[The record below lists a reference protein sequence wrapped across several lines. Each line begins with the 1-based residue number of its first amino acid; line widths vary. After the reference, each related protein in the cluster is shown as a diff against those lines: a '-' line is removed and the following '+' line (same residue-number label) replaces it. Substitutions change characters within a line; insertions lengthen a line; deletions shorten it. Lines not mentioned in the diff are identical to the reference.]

1 MIANV
6 SKNNTGKLLVAVLAM
21 FMVVAGAAVVLGSEV
36 NATGDSN
43 AEDGV
48 ASIGDQYYSTL
59 DLAIKDAT
67 SGTPE
72 DPAEI
77 KLLKDANLKNE
88 NGDYKLQ
95 NVIITADTEVTLT
108 LNSAVWIEGTV
119 GLENIKIAAD
129 GPTSMLFYIGY
140 GGDITFSLT
149 KVSFDESTTIGGEPL
164 TIYTDK
170 ASTVSITDSDL
181 AHTLLVYAGND
192 SAKPTTTI
200 TNSTNVDMNISSP
213 DTVTIGTDIKIDGTS
228 TIGDVR
234 LAGSVKLSVPD
245 DVTFTAESIGQYDET
260 SNGSIVT
267 ENPSNVVVTN
277 IEDVPIT
284 VTGTSTITGNVSY
297 DAFDGALT
305 VAEGASLI
313 VGDLTASS
321 ITNNGVIIVTGTL
334 NYTGDNSIIIQTGI
348 ASTISAGAVY
358 FTGDVT
364 GISGKNFSVVAAQN
378 PVYSEA
384 YITNSI
390 TSIPADEENVVI
402 VALNVDLTGLTV
414 TDNVTVAGTASGTVA
429 MNGGTLTVGTA
440 DGLKVGNITFTEIEN
455 LTIVGDDKALT
466 VTSDVKDG
474 TVDLGT
480 LAEGEAG
487 TVVTFA
493 NGVTITKMT
502 VSCGEDSIILEKVTA
517 GANGMTVS
525 HGSIYIGGDI
535 VIDGDSIVDAD
546 NDTLYLRDANITGE
560 GAISVGTLYI
570 DGTVTIGADVTIQV
584 EAGAKIVVNKDALL
598 TGEGTLKLVDAT
610 SGVDNKGTIEV
621 NVDAPTDGVKVSDAD
636 GFVSALQYADSIQV
650 AGDLDFTG
658 EEWQGRTVTVDGK
671 TINFEG
677 TVNVT
682 VGDKFTLNFVDSTV
696 NAESNV
702 TITVKKGATI
712 GIDNS
717 DVYNAVDVEEGAT
730 INATNNVTTITGT
743 STELGRIGFGKEI
756 VFAVEYSIGSNS
768 NVIVYGKITVAE
780 GYTLNI
786 DRTASV
792 TVTSSGELNIE
803 GTLNMGAKSLT
814 VEGDMNVSGTM
825 NMTGAMTVVDEG
837 VVDVT
842 GTMIITGTV
851 TGVVSNHGTVDFNG
865 TASEET
871 GIAMYDGALL
881 NVISVKGTLL
891 VAGMTDYKP
900 ASDEEKPYSLD
911 RSILTLTDVKGLSVD
926 AVESVVA
933 ATKDTGAVITVV
945 LDISGNVTAGTVGVA
960 ANCMSANPEDVLTVT
975 ETLSLADKVVLGF
988 GAGDYTIA
996 GTINAAVGA
1005 TINNAGT
1012 ITVVGS
1018 VNVSAATASA
1028 AVIGGTG
1035 AVNAAYYNVS
1045 YAAVGETSAYVTKTY
1060 TSLAT
1065 AVGVTNAD
1073 NSTIYVIG
1081 ELTVD
1086 EGETVTVPATLKLD
1100 YDGADD
1106 SLTVDGTLVFADYKN
1121 SCVDTRHI
1129 NADVMFDETPART
1142 YTSLANAIGMGIT
1155 DIVLN
1160 DNVTI
1165 YGDMTI
1171 PAGVTVSSDEYGIT
1185 VSATSEDGKKHSDV
1199 TLTVEGAL
1207 ELTGKDAGVTLE
1219 SYDAATDSDDRDATL
1234 VVSGMGYVYLSPENT
1249 ASGSAYLDD
1258 FVSGAYYQ
1266 IDADETS
1273 AVKVVDVIATVEKAA
1288 ADSANVYASGT
1299 DATIT
1304 IKGGVTA
1311 AGDLTF
1317 TAGEDKALTVKVDGP
1332 TDTAFV
1338 GQTVTLVGDVTFDAT
1353 MSSSATVT
1361 DGANAIA
1368 LNKAT
1373 GVTVS
1378 IEPDADSDVEDAT
1391 IFVMTGELV
1400 GKATVSAGTVY
1411 VAGTVS
1417 AAKTEP
1423 AVAAAVLDV
1432 ASGATVV
1439 VGADGL
1445 TINGELS
1452 VEGTVQVPESVEIT
1466 ISGTGKATIGG
1477 TVEVTG
1483 TMNMN
1488 GNTQIDGTV
1497 APAEDAE
1504 NAKIVVNSIVTVGSK
1519 PTEMGQTNAAI
1530 LSGASYGE
1538 AESEV
1543 YINAY
1548 NGATV
1553 EFADRDYKPI
1563 YTQLNIKGAD
1573 STGYYLYMTV
1583 YAGTTTDLFSVI
1595 YEEAFS
1601 LNGYDTGLYFG
1612 TNSSQN
1618 TGLYKIGNWYTSSD
1632 RVANTALTST
1642 PDVGFENNTA
1652 IYAQVALVKV
1662 AGVVSEGTG
1671 LNLYIDGVPASTMI
1685 GMGGTI
1691 ELSIGTH
1698 DVAFD
1703 VSAQY
1708 DGSNAV
1714 ITLNG
1719 EAVTDGK
1726 ITITSDMSGFVLAV
1740 SGATP
1745 AGTGEIVVN
1754 TGSGGMSL
1762 TDILLIILVVLI
1774 VIMAIIV
1781 ALRLMRS

>member
-1 MIANV
+1 M
-6 SKNNTGKLLVAVLAM
+6 S
-21 FMVVAGAAVVLGSEV
+21 SE
-36 NATGDSN
+36 
-43 AEDGV
+43 
-48 ASIGDQYYSTL
+48 
-59 DLAIKDAT
+59 
-67 SGTPE
+67 P
-72 DPAEI
+72 
-77 KLLKDANLKNE
+77 
-88 NGDYKLQ
+88 
-95 NVIITADTEVTLT
+95 
-108 LNSAVWIEGTV
+108 
-119 GLENIKIAAD
+119 
-129 GPTSMLFYIGY
+129 
-140 GGDITFSLT
+140 
-149 KVSFDESTTIGGEPL
+149 
-164 TIYTDK
+164 
-170 ASTVSITDSDL
+170 
-181 AHTLLVYAGND
+181 
-192 SAKPTTTI
+192 
-200 TNSTNVDMNISSP
+200 SS
-213 DTVTIGTDIKIDGTS
+213 S
-228 TIGDVR
+228 
-234 LAGSVKLSVPD
+234 
-245 DVTFTAESIGQYDET
+245 
-260 SNGSIVT
+260 
-267 ENPSNVVVTN
+267 
-277 IEDVPIT
+277 
-284 VTGTSTITGNVSY
+284 
-297 DAFDGALT
+297 
-305 VAEGASLI
+305 
-313 VGDLTASS
+313 
-321 ITNNGVIIVTGTL
+321 
-334 NYTGDNSIIIQTGI
+334 
-348 ASTISAGAVY
+348 
-358 FTGDVT
+358 
-364 GISGKNFSVVAAQN
+364 AQN
-378 PVYSEA
+378 PVDSEA

-402 VALNVDLTGLTV
+402 VTLDVDLTGLTV
-414 TDNVTVAGTASGTVA
+414 TDNVTVAGTASGTVT

-440 DGLKVGNITFTEIEN
+440 NKLKVGNVTFTGIEN
-455 LTIVGDDKALT
+455 LTITGNDKAVT
-466 VTSDVKDG
+466 VTSNVEDG
-474 TVDLGT
+474 TVT
-480 LAEGEAG
+480 LEEGEAG

-493 NGVTITKMT
+493 NGVKITKMT

-560 GAISVGTLYI
+560 GTISVGTLYI

-584 EAGAKIVVNKDALL
+584 EAGAKIIVNKDALL
-598 TGEGTLKLVDAT
+598 TGEGTLELVDPT

-621 NVDAPTDGVKVSDAD
+621 NVDVPDKGVTVSDAD

-658 EEWQGRTVTVDGK
+658 EEWQDRTVTVDGK

-696 NAESNV
+696 NAENNV

-717 DVYNAVDVEEGAT
+717 DIYNAVDVEEGAT
-730 INATNNVTTITGT
+730 VNATNNVTTITGT

-768 NVIVYGKITVAE
+768 DVIVYGKITVAE

-803 GTLNMGAKSLT
+803 GTLNMGAKDLT
-814 VEGDMNVSGTM
+814 VKGSMDVSGTM
-825 NMTGAMTVVDEG
+825 NMTGTMTVVDKG

-842 GTMIITGTV
+842 GTMAVTGTV
-851 TGVVSNHGTVDFNG
+851 TGIVSNHGTVDFNG
-865 TASEET
+865 MASGT
-871 GIAMYDGALL
+871 TRIAMYDGALL

-900 ASDEEKPYSLD
+900 ASDEDDPKLD
-911 RSILTLTDVKGLSVD
+911 ISMLTLTDVKGLSVD
-926 AVESVVA
+926 AVESIVA

-945 LDISGNVTAGTVGVA
+945 LDISGDVTAGTVDVTA
-960 ANCMSANPEDVLTVT
+960 ECMSANPEDVLTVT
-975 ETLSLADKVVLGF
+975 ETLSLADKVVLDF

-996 GTINAAVGA
+996 GTVNAAVGA
-1005 TINNAGT
+1005 TITNAGT
-1012 ITVVGS
+1012 ITVVGA
-1018 VNVSAATASA
+1018 VNVSAATANA

-1045 YAAVGETSAYVTKTY
+1045 YAAVGETPAYVTKTY

-1185 VSATSEDGKKHSDV
+1185 ISATSEDGKKHSDV

-1207 ELTGKDAGVTLE
+1207 ELTGVNAGVTLE
-1219 SYDAATDSDDRDATL
+1219 SYDATTDSDDRDATL
-1234 VVSGMGYVYLSPENT
+1234 VVSGMGYVYLNPDNT
-1249 ASGSAYLDD
+1249 TSGSAYLDD

-1288 ADSANVYASGT
+1288 ADSANVYASGNDT
-1299 DATIT
+1299 AIT
-1304 IKGGVTA
+1304 IKGEVTA

-1353 MSSSATVT
+1353 DSSSATVT
-1361 DGANAIA
+1361 DGANAVA

-1391 IFVMTGELV
+1391 VFVMTGALV

-1411 VAGTVS
+1411 VDGSVS
-1417 AAKTEP
+1417 AAATTST

-1432 ASGATVV
+1432 ASGATMVI
-1439 VGADGL
+1439 GATGL

-1452 VEGTVQVPESVEIT
+1452 VEGTVQVPESVALT
-1466 ISGTGKATIGG
+1466 ISGKATIGG

-1488 GNTQIDGTV
+1488 GETQIDGTV
-1497 APAEDAE
+1497 APAENAE
-1504 NAKIVVNSIVTVGSK
+1504 NAKIIVNSIVTVGSK

-1530 LSGASYGE
+1530 LSGVSYGD
-1538 AESEV
+1538 AESV
-1543 YINAY
+1543 YIKAY

-1553 EFADRDYKPI
+1553 EFADEDYEPV

-1583 YAGTTTDLFSVI
+1583 YAVSTTTETGTTTGLFTDVI
-1595 YEEAFS
+1595 YKESFS

-1612 TNSSQN
+1612 EGNSQN
-1618 TGLYKIGNWYTSSD
+1618 SELYKYGNWYTSSD
-1632 RVANTALTST
+1632 RVANTALTT
-1642 PDVGFENNTA
+1642 YKQNVGFNENAA

-1662 AGVVSEGTG
+1662 AGTVSEGTG
-1671 LNLYIDGVPASTMI
+1671 LNLYIDGVPANS
-1685 GMGGTI
+1685 GAI

-1754 TGSGGMSL
+1754 TGSGDMSL

>member
-21 FMVVAGAAVVLGSEV
+21 FMIVAGAAVVLGSEV

-43 AEDGV
+43 AEEGV

-72 DPAEI
+72 APTEI
-77 KLLKDANLKNE
+77 KLLKDTNLKNE

-95 NVIITADTEVTLT
+95 NIIITADTEVTLT
-108 LNSAVWIEGTV
+108 LNSAIWIEGTV

-129 GPTSMLFYIGY
+129 GPTSMLFYTGY
-140 GGDITFSLT
+140 GGNITFSLT
-149 KVSFDESTTIGGEPL
+149 KVSFDESTTIGEEPL

-170 ASTVSITDSDL
+170 ASTVDITDSDL
-181 AHTLLVYAGND
+181 TNTLLVYAGND

-200 TNSTNVDMNISSP
+200 TNSTNVDMNISSL
-213 DTVTIGTDIKIDGTS
+213 DTVTIGTDIIIDGTS

-234 LAGSVKLSVPD
+234 LAESVKLAVPE
-245 DVTFTAESIGQYDET
+245 DVTFTAESIGQYNET

-267 ENPSNVVVTN
+267 DYPSHVVAKV
-277 IEDVPIT
+277 EGVPF
-284 VTGTSTITGNVSY
+284 TSTITGNVSY

-305 VAEGASLI
+305 VAEGSSLI

-378 PVYSEA
+378 PVDSEA

-390 TSIPADEENVVI
+390 TSIPADEEDVVI

-455 LTIVGDDKALT
+455 LTITGDDKALT

-493 NGVTITKMT
+493 NSVTITKMT

-636 GFVSALQYADSIQV
+636 GFVSALQYADSILV

-677 TVNVT
+677 AVNVT

-717 DVYNAVDVEEGAT
+717 DVYNAVDIEEGAT
-730 INATNNVTTITGT
+730 VNATNNVTTITGT

-792 TVTSSGELNIE
+792 KVMSSGELNIE

-814 VEGDMNVSGTM
+814 VEGDMKVSGTM
-825 NMTGAMTVVDEG
+825 NMTGTMTVVDEG

-900 ASDEEKPYSLD
+900 ASDEEIDPELD
-911 RSILTLTDVKGLSVD
+911 TSMLTLTDVKGLSVD
-926 AVESVVA
+926 AVESIVA

-945 LDISGNVTAGTVGVA
+945 LDISGDVTAGTVGVA
-960 ANCMSANPEDVLTVT
+960 AYCMSANPEDVLTVT
-975 ETLSLADKVVLGF
+975 ETLSLADKVVLDF
-988 GAGDYTIA
+988 EAGDYTIA

-1005 TINNAGT
+1005 TITNAGT
-1012 ITVVGS
+1012 ITVVGA
-1018 VNVSAATASA
+1018 VNVSAATANA

-1045 YAAVGETSAYVTKTY
+1045 YAAVGETPAYVTKTY

-1065 AVGVTNAD
+1065 AVGATNAD

-1081 ELTVD
+1081 KLTVD

-1207 ELTGKDAGVTLE
+1207 ELTAQDAGVELE
-1219 SYDAATDSDDRDATL
+1219 SYGTEGNSGYKEAAL
-1234 VVSGMGYVYLSPENT
+1234 IVSGMGYVYLNTENT
-1249 ASGSAYLDD
+1249 TSGSD
-1258 FVSGAYYQ
+1258 FLSDLVSGAYYQ

-1288 ADSANVYASGT
+1288 ADSANVYASGNDT
-1299 DATIT
+1299 AIT
-1304 IKGGVTA
+1304 IKGEVTA

-1353 MSSSATVT
+1353 DSSSATVT
-1361 DGANAIA
+1361 DGANAVA

-1378 IEPDADSDVEDAT
+1378 IEPDTDSDVEDAT

-1400 GKATVSAGTVY
+1400 GKATVSSGTVY

-1417 AAKTEP
+1417 AATTEP
-1423 AVAAAVLDV
+1423 AVAAAVLDI
-1432 ASGATVV
+1432 ASGATMV
-1439 VGADGL
+1439 VGATGL
-1445 TINGELS
+1445 TVNGELS

-1466 ISGTGKATIGG
+1466 ISRTGKATIGG

-1497 APAEDAE
+1497 APADDAE

-1543 YINAY
+1543 YIKAY

-1553 EFADRDYKPI
+1553 EFADEDYEPV

-1583 YAGTTTDLFSVI
+1583 YAGTETNLFTDVI

-1601 LNGYDTGLYFG
+1601 LNGYDTGLCFNDVG
-1612 TNSSQN
+1612 EN

-1632 RVANTALTST
+1632 RVANTALTET
-1642 PDVGFENNTA
+1642 KIVGFESNTA

-1662 AGVVSEGTG
+1662 AGTVSEGTG
-1671 LNLYIDGVPASTMI
+1671 LNLYIDGVPANS
-1685 GMGGTI
+1685 GAI

-1754 TGSGGMSL
+1754 TGSGDMSL